1 MRSTRTRF
9 KYLLKFEL
17 FQPHPLLG
25 VCEGGRQGRKELVFS
40 LQPHHILFA
49 RCKGMLYPEKKA
61 YVIENCWDFSEPE
74 ERKPWKPCK
83 WEGLPL
89 SSQLTWNHYSPGHFE
104 SSIRKNRLL
113 KRHSHQNTQHF
124 QPLSTP
130 PEDQDTRS
138 FGCTASKPVSFSDKL
153 LHGYISFW
161 AETSTDLKYQTQ
173 GTECLLEGTQLK
185 HNTMKLPSPP
195 DFSIIEMQ
203 HRALQILFRSSYQLM
218 VEATNWP

>member
-1 MRSTRTRF
+1 MMNFKLKPTDRTPYTTTELNSPIQIQQWAEKVTSSCLIWLNYEECTRTRF

-17 FQPHPLLG
+17 FQPHALLG

-49 RCKGMLYPEKKA
+49 GFKGMLYPEKKA

-74 ERKPWKPCK
+74 ERKPWKPFK

-104 SSIRKNRLL
+104 SSIRK
-113 KRHSHQNTQHF
+113 KRHSHQNAQHF

-130 PEDQDTRS
+130 PEDQGTRS
-138 FGCTASKPVSFSDKL
+138 FGCTPSKPVSFSDKL
-153 LHGYISFW
+153 LHGYISFR
-161 AETSTDLKYQTQ
+161 AETSIDLK
-173 GTECLLEGTQLK
+173 
-185 HNTMKLPSPP
+185 
-195 DFSIIEMQ
+195 
-203 HRALQILFRSSYQLM
+203 
-218 VEATNWP
+218 